1 MNAVCVNG
9 RVKLY
14 RDRRELTRRIAELEQ
29 EIELPKNKARRGE
42 LKALRYSMQM
52 RLDAINE
59 YLRDEK

>member
-1 MNAVCVNG
+1 MSVLCVNG

-14 RDRRELTRRIAELEQ
+14 RDRRELSRRLAELEQ

-52 RLDAINE
+52 RLDAVNE
-59 YLRDEK
+59 YLRGDV